1 MGSLG
6 FLLRR
11 RTRKMK
17 LSLVVVAV
25 ILAVLISSCEAQK
38 GGAKSAMRN
47 RGRGGRGRGR
57 SPMGRNNYGDSGSQR
72 TDDIFGNGTGRKAC
86 VGLCYLRKLQGKP
99 PVPEKKEQRK
109 PCVGLCYR
117 EKLSLTIT
125 CIQLSIYLEYL
136 TSEWSLY
143 IT

>member
-47 RGRGGRGRGR
+47 RGRGGSSRAGGGRRGNSYSDNNRG
-57 SPMGRNNYGDSGSQR
+57 P
-72 TDDIFGNGTGRKAC
+72 DDKFGNGTGRRAVSDC
-86 VGLCYLRKLQGKP
+86 ASSENFEENRHW
-99 PVPEKKEQRK
+99 QRQQRGNL
-109 PCVGLCYR
+109 V
-117 EKLSLTIT
+117 SD
-125 CIQLSIYLEYL
+125 
-136 TSEWSLY
+136 
-143 IT
+143 